1 MAKCAGLRA
10 LHMPRSKN
18 AFGPFF
24 QSFGPSCIKGTG
36 NFYAPGMP
44 GSGPQAIRGVVEANG
59 VTISISWTQ
68 CVQDGNA
75 CATPRGMT
83 VTRLPSEDLPITA
96 VFYVD
101 EGKRIVVQVGPT
113 IEAGDEIVWSYDDSG
128 GCIESCDGEP
138 IGDQGPINV
147 DNPLVLAGDFI
158 LTEEGGSS
166 IILVEEDI
174 DETDGINTEEAP

>member
-24 QSFGPSCIKGTG
+24 QPFGPTCIKGTG
-36 NFYAPGMP
+36 GYYAPGMP
-44 GSGPQAIRGVVEANG
+44 GSGPQAIRGEVGGNAV
-59 VTISISWTQ
+59 SINIYWTQ

-75 CATPRGMT
+75 CDIARGMT
-83 VTRLPSEDLPITA
+83 VTRLPSENLPISA
-96 VFYVD
+96 VFYTD
-101 EGKRIVVQVGPT
+101 EGKTVVIQIGPT
-113 IEAGDEIVWSYDDSG
+113 INPGDEIIWSYDDSG

-138 IGDQGPINV
+138 IGDQGPIDV
-147 DNPLVLAGDFI
+147 DNSLVLAGDFI

-174 DETDGINTEEAP
+174 DETDGIQTEEAL